1 MPVFTVSVARR
12 RTSLSKQT
20 DKHPPKTAE
29 ARPDAMI
36 VTALLTGLVAFGP
49 ISTDL
54 YLPALPALARSFATD
69 YAAAQ
74 LTLSVFL
81 AGFAAGML
89 VYGPLSDRF
98 GRRPLILAGTGV
110 FVLGSIACALAWSM
124 TALIA
129 FRFVQAL
136 GAACGPVLGRA
147 VVRDVYGRE
156 RAAKVL
162 AYMAMAMALAPT
174 IGPIVGG
181 VLTQLAGWRLT
192 FWVLAAFGAT
202 ILVGIA
208 VRVGE
213 TNPHKDPAATRPRQ
227 LMDNYAG
234 LIAHRAYIGYV
245 LATALTY
252 SGIFA
257 FISGS
262 STVFIDTLGLSP
274 TLYGA
279 CFAAVVVGYM
289 IGSFA
294 SGRLTLRLGIERMVR
309 LGTSVSLVAALIF
322 AGLSW
327 TVPPSVGAIVLPYCL
342 FMVGAGLT
350 LPNAQAGAIGPF
362 PAMAGLASSLL
373 GFIQMFVAALVG
385 IGVGQATDGTAR
397 PMAFALAVVTLG
409 AALAGRRLI
418 GPTRN

>member
-12 RTSLSKQT
+12 PTSLSKHA
-20 DKHPPKTAE
+20 KSRPPKTA
-29 ARPDAMI
+29 AAAPDSVI
-36 VTALLTGLVAFGP
+36 VIALLTGLVAFGP

-89 VYGPLSDRF
+89 LYGPLSDRF
-98 GRRPLILAGTGV
+98 GRRPLIMAGTAV
-110 FVLGSIACALAWSM
+110 FILGSIACALAWSM
-124 TALIA
+124 PALIV
-129 FRFVQAL
+129 FRFIQAL

-162 AYMAMAMALAPT
+162 AYMAMAMALAPM
-174 IGPIVGG
+174 IGPILGG
-181 VLTQLAGWRLT
+181 ALTELAGWRLT
-192 FWVLAAFGAT
+192 FWVLTAFGAI

-208 VRVGE
+208 ARVGE
-213 TNPHKDPAATRPRQ
+213 TNANKDPTATRPRQ
-227 LMDNYAG
+227 LVVNYAS
-234 LIAHRAYIGYV
+234 LLAHRAYVGYV
-245 LATALTY
+245 LVTALTY

-294 SGRLTLRLGIERMVR
+294 SGRLTLRLGIERMVG
-309 LGTSVSLVAALIF
+309 LGTSVSLLAALAF

-327 TVPPSVGAIVLPYCL
+327 AAPPSVGAIVLPYCL

-350 LPNAQAGAIGPF
+350 LPNAQAGAVGPF

-373 GFIQMFVAALVG
+373 GFIQMLVAALVG
-385 IGVGQATDGTAR
+385 IGVGQATDGTTR
-397 PMAFALAVVTLG
+397 PMAVALAVVTL
-409 AALAGRRLI
+409 AAVVAGHRLI
-418 GPTRN
+418 RPAQG